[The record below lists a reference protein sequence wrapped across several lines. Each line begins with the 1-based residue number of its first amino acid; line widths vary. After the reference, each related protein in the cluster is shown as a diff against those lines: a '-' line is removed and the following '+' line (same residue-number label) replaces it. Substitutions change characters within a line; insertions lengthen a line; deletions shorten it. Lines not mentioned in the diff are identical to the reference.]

1 VKPTVNLR
9 GATKTHGREH
19 ALRFV
24 FGGIVTAGVGLIAH
38 HWGPIVGGLFLG
50 FPSIFPASITLVK
63 EHDGRAKAIDDA
75 RGARLGSLGL
85 MAFGFVVWS
94 TARSWA
100 PSVVLGVA
108 TAAWLAVDLAAWTL
122 VYGMRHRHG

>member
-1 VKPTVNLR
+1 MKPTVDLR
-9 GATKTHGREH
+9 GATKTHWWEH
-19 ALRFV
+19 ALRYV
-24 FGGIVTAGVGLIAH
+24 FGGIVTAGVGLITH
-38 HWGPIVGGLFLG
+38 QWGPIVGGLFLG

-85 MAFGFVVWS
+85 MAFGFAVWS
-94 TARSWA
+94 TSRSWP

-108 TAAWLAVDLAAWTL
+108 TAVWLVVDLAAWAL
-122 VYGMRHRHG
+122 VYGMRSRHD